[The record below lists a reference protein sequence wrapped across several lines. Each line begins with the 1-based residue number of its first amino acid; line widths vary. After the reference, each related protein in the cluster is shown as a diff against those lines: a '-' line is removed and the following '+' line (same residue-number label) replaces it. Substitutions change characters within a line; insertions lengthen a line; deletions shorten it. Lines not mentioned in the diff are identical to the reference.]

1 MTMTTQ
7 TKNMSY
13 LDDLVFNWLRARKRK
28 KDLKTKIK
36 SLQTTLD
43 QSDAVTQAMI
53 LAMAAVFKKRVI
65 DNSAQLSKAL
75 NYPHKMSQE
84 RLGLIFELLQAIQSK
99 IVQEKHGLDQKL
111 DYMDIKDQSAV
122 PHWDKSLLGM
132 DLWMI
137 TIGSAY
143 YPKIRPAAIKIWGIM
158 EHASKLNVEAINK
171 LRQLDHSVQDI
182 ADTHKSMFGNM
193 DDEQWLEEC
202 RFRPDF
208 VSP

>member
-1 MTMTTQ
+1 
-7 TKNMSY
+7 MSY

-36 SLQTTLD
+36 TLQTTLNN
-43 QSDAVTQAMI
+43 SDAVTQAMI

-75 NYPHKMSQE
+75 NYPHKMSKE

-99 IVQEKHGLDQKL
+99 MIQEKQGLDKKL
-111 DYMDIKDQSAV
+111 DYMNIQDQSRI
-122 PHWDKSLLGM
+122 PHWDKSVLGM
-132 DLWMI
+132 DLWMV

-143 YPKIRPAAIKIWGIM
+143 YPKIQPAAVKIWKTLDV
-158 EHASKLNVEAINK
+158 ASEKNPEAINK

-182 ADTHKSMFGNM
+182 SESDKSMFGNM
-193 DDEQWLEEC
+193 NDAQWLEEC
-202 RFRPDF
+202 QFRPEYMA
-208 VSP
+208 P